1 MSILQACEP
10 EPRAA
15 SLKRFPPKNPKT
27 GIMPQ
32 YGISYMRG
40 TSYNYANT
48 RGTFY
53 QTAPTKGNRTLTI
66 LIPFPNYLHTCKRS
80 RAENRFVTNGKANFG
95 SPIEGNPKY
104 SGQKKPKWIF
114 HLTSTEISFRDLWHK
129 RTCHWKPP
137 PPLLTQGD
145 MGH

>member
-48 RGTFY
+48 RGNFLS
-53 QTAPTKGNRTLTI
+53 NR
-66 LIPFPNYLHTCKRS
+66 
-80 RAENRFVTNGKANFG
+80 ANQRESDSNNF
-95 SPIEGNPKY
+95 N
-104 SGQKKPKWIF
+104 
-114 HLTSTEISFRDLWHK
+114 SFSE
-129 RTCHWKPP
+129 
-137 PPLLTQGD
+137 LLTY
-145 MGH
+145 M